1 VLAGQIDLPI
11 ARIGGKLIGNHLQ
24 KLATQIGRQSRRR
37 LHDLIE
43 LWTSAAATRL
53 TYL

>member
-24 KLATQIGRQSRRR
+24 KLA
-37 LHDLIE
+37 
-43 LWTSAAATRL
+43 SAKPTPSA
-53 TYL
+53 